1 MKILEKEKNS
11 WQSLFLWYGVF
22 VFLRFVIS
30 LLFTE
35 PLVIPDELT
44 YKSMAYG
51 FYRWQDFFALT
62 PDMVGAPT
70 NVGYI
75 LYQLVLSVIFFF
87 QDNFLIIA
95 KLINSLLINAAIF
108 PLYGILRD
116 FLPPKEAILYAAL
129 PLLLPSFG
137 YSSFLMVE
145 NMYIPL
151 FSLLLFLTYRVFCG
165 AHQCYSILSAVTFSL
180 LCLTKPHA
188 LPLLLPLLFG
198 GGFLTYFFMIRAK
211 NRILGRK
218 ILTSM
223 GKLLSIL
230 LVLVTVG
237 WLLLGE
243 NFSRIVSFN
252 LSVAEGIPSQILR
265 IFGSEIFIPADFLTM
280 TAAHIGGFLFLFL
293 LPFLIILWAWIDAF
307 KDQNE
312 KNLALSSLGLFF
324 LVELIFL
331 ALFISVFL
339 SPQESFVRLHGRYY
353 SMIFPLLLISFAAFR
368 KQISWTRFRK
378 ATLIF
383 SSVITFLAI
392 LPGYSLYF
400 KSPVKFMLPVDY
412 PELAWAAF
420 LPDLVVAAMAVLF
433 IFSAIWVV
441 LKKKAGVYILF
452 FALFALVSNY
462 AQTWTFLSLYQPQ
475 RLETRQVRHFIADT
489 IRDQDSRV
497 AVFDTGE
504 LYKNLTVFW
513 MPYKYTRAATLP
525 KDSLLKREL
534 IPKDTD
540 FIILFGEYT
549 LDFVPVREYRRGHC
563 RILRLS
569 NHQDMIKD
577 FSGVYP
583 DAPGWNWTKK
593 EFTFIPSEP
602 FERMIITLNEWRSY
616 FSESLI
622 IETDQGERTFWL
634 NRGQSKII
642 LPFSSYYRFSLKKT
656 FNPRL
661 LGLNPE
667 DNRDLG
673 VTIRSAVVEFH

>member
-1 MKILEKEKNS
+1 MVALLLKGLLKEKPEVMKILEKEKNS

-151 FSLLLFLTYRVFCG
+151 FSLL
-165 AHQCYSILSAVTFSL
+165 
-180 LCLTKPHA
+180 
-188 LPLLLPLLFG
+188 
-198 GGFLTYFFMIRAK
+198 GFLTYFFMIRAK